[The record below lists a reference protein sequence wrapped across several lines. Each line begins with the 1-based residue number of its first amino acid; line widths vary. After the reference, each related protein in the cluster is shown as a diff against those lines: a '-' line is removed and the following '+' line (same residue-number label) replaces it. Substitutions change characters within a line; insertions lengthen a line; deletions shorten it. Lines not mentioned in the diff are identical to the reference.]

1 MSQDLDTRYFGEPG
15 EPGVPKTRNGK
26 SLFPVGKFACRYC
39 RHDVAH
45 HNLEVGCPD
54 CTCMGTPGEVQPRTD
69 AELAFEIYPPSRIY
83 GNHQIRTP
91 QDPVEDPRVA
101 RAQEIAEQVSS
112 GKYIGGHGG
121 IHPSTRKIAKAVAL
135 EAARIALGLP
145 AREPRKPF

>member
-1 MSQDLDTRYFGEPG
+1 MSQDLDTQYFGEPG

-26 SLFPVGKFACRYC
+26 SLFPAGKFACRYC

-45 HNLEVGCPD
+45 HNLEIGCPD

-69 AELAFEIYPPSRIY
+69 AELDFRILQPSEFHGHYSRR
-83 GNHQIRTP
+83 GMRDLTK
-91 QDPVEDPRVA
+91 DPRVV
-101 RAQEIAEQVSS
+101 RAQEIAEQVTS
-112 GKYIGGHGG
+112 GRYIGGHGG

-135 EAARIALGLP
+135 GLP